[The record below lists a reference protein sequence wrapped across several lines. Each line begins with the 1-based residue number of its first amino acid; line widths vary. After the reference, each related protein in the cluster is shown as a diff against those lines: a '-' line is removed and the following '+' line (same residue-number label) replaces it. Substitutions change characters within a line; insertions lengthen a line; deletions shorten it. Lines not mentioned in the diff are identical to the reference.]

1 MTWPAYTE
9 YNIGYSKGALQ
20 KNAQAK
26 RVYDSRGDITN
37 DYVLVPNFTTGNIF
51 DGFIKIYA
59 LNDTYLHDILQETLD
74 TPVNVGGVAANLQP
88 NPQ

>member
-9 YNIGYSKGALQ
+9 YNIGYSKGPIQ
-20 KNAQAK
+20 KNIQ
-26 RVYDSRGDITN
+26 VVFVGHHTN
-37 DYVLVPNFTTGNIF
+37 LYLMQPTNFTSGPLF

-74 TPVNVGGVAANLQP
+74 TPVQVEAIPANLEP
-88 NPQ
+88 NP